1 MKQLTALLLLL
12 LGSVP
17 VVAQSFSAGL
27 SPRLMAPIVTD
38 ATIGQG
44 WGAAVWSRVELDDGK
59 GLTLQLGWQ
68 EIRGYNSAVEILDTR
83 VLPAGNTWWLEET
96 ARLKRLQM
104 WLIDLSFWQQAWNEN
119 SPLTL
124 EAGMRYSFGVTGTG
138 NYQFRNIYS
147 IGGAT
152 TVSRRGLGEEV
163 LRGHDLGIRIAGY
176 YKLQERL
183 SLEAEAYQGFLNQ
196 WENFEGFAGPT
207 TYVTTFSIGLA
218 LRLYQTKSL

>member
-1 MKQLTALLLLL
+1 MKQLPALLLLL
-12 LGSVP
+12 FGSVP

-38 ATIGQG
+38 GTVGQG
-44 WGAAVWSRVELDDGK
+44 WGAAVWSRVELNNGK
-59 GLTLQLGWQ
+59 GLALQLGWQ

-83 VLPAGNTWWLEET
+83 VLPEGSISWLEET

-104 WLIDLSFWQQAWNEN
+104 WQIDLSFWQKAWNGN

-124 EAGMRYSFGVTGTG
+124 EAGVRYSFGVTGTG
-138 NYQFRNIYS
+138 TYQFRNIYS

-152 TVSRRGLGEEV
+152 TVSSRSLGEEV
-163 LRGHDLGIRIAGY
+163 LRGHDLGIRIAAH

-196 WENFEGFAGPT
+196 WKDFEGFTGP
-207 TYVTTFSIGLA
+207 VGPLLF
-218 LRLYQTKSL
+218 